1 MRHAL
6 RTALLSAALAAVPAA
21 AFAGWE
27 TTWTNTPVKAKGE
40 RMTSQNSTMKIEG
53 GQVRIDQPDIIS
65 LIDYNTGKYTI
76 INPTK
81 QYFWTGTVDDFV
93 REMVTKRDEKL
104 TDKFPNMP
112 KPDKNKKNK
121 KNAKNEEYAPP
132 KVDVAKLPPVS
143 VIKTATT
150 EKIAGYDTVKYE
162 IKANGELFEEIW
174 VAPALDMSSDLNV
187 DKYLAVQ
194 RKLAAAKRGSS
205 GERINATYLNEE
217 YRKVL
222 EKSVAL
228 KVVVH
233 HIAGGYERIATSV
246 KQVDVPAT
254 DFSVPNQYRRVRL
267 TDLMPPPPQ
276 GMPQPPQGMPPSQSG
291 QSHGS

>member
-6 RTALLSAALAAVPAA
+6 PTALLSAALLAAPAA

-27 TTWTNTPVKAKGE
+27 TTWTNTPLKAKGE
-40 RMTSQNSTMKIEG
+40 RMTSQPSTMKIEG

-65 LIDYNTGKYTI
+65 LIDYNTCKYTL
-76 INPTK
+76 INPQK

-93 REMVTKRDEKL
+93 RDMVTTRDAKL
-104 TDKFPNMP
+104 SDKFPDRQP
-112 KPDKNKKNK
+112 PPDKHKNKK
-121 KNAKNEEYAPP
+121 KNEEYSPP

-143 VIKTATT
+143 VIKTETT

-187 DKYLAVQ
+187 DKYLNLQ
-194 RKLAAAKRGSS
+194 RKLAAAKRGTS
-205 GERINATYLNEE
+205 GERINATYLNED

-228 KVVVH
+228 KIVVH
-233 HIAGGYERIATSV
+233 HIAGGYERVATSV
-246 KQVDVPAT
+246 KQVDVPAS
-254 DFSVPNQYRRVRL
+254 DFSVPDQYRRVRL
-267 TDLMPPPPQ
+267 NDLMPQPAQGAPVPQ
-276 GMPQPPQGMPPSQSG
+276 GSGG
-291 QSHGS
+291 QSQGS